1 MDDNSISEDGIL
13 FEDVSNAT
21 KKIKVLVATLWE
33 CEGTGSSLSREILN
47 VLFPPLKDEDYT
59 LNVFFF
65 IKIKKLKSF

>member
-21 KKIKVLVATLWE
+21 KKIKVLVAILWE
-33 CEGTGSSLSREILN
+33 CKGTGSSLSREILN
-47 VLFPPLKDEDYT
+47 VLFPTLKDEDYT
-59 LNVFFF
+59 FNVFFL